1 MMIDPAVE
9 AAHTDDEIAELE
21 ERLAWLRRY
30 RALCVGGPVSLEEWE
45 QRVAMVEGVI
55 QCRYGQQDD

>member
-30 RALCVGGPVSLEEWE
+30 RALCVGGPVTVEVWGRRVTTLE
-45 QRVAMVEGVI
+45 QAVETVTLMPK
-55 QCRYGQQDD
+55 R